1 MDNRIQIIA
10 IAGSVSL
17 LIFIIIL
24 IRQHRLKE
32 EYSILWLFFTSVF
45 VLFSIWRNGLE
56 WMADILGI
64 AYPPAALF
72 MILIMALFI
81 IMIEFSLIIS
91 KQSFWIKS
99 IGQDIGL
106 MKQEMNVLREKLKRA
121 EIENITEMD
130 SEQNEM

>member
-10 IAGSVSL
+10 IAGSISL

-32 EYSILWLFFTSVF
+32 EYSLLWLFFTF
-45 VLFSIWRNGLE
+45 FFMLFSIWREGLE
-56 WMADILGI
+56 WVSEIVGI

-72 MILIMALFI
+72 LILIMALYV

-91 KQSFWIKS
+91 KQSDRIKLM
-99 IGQDIGL
+99 GQNIGL
-106 MKQEMNVLREKLKRA
+106 MKQEISEMRA
-121 EIENITEMD
+121 KIEQGEISRKSRT
-130 SEQNEM
+130 

>member
-17 LIFIIIL
+17 LIFIILL

-32 EYSILWLFFTSVF
+32 EYSLLWLFFTVFFIFFSV
-45 VLFSIWRNGLE
+45 WRDGLE
-56 WMADILGI
+56 WVSEIIGV

-72 MILIMALFI
+72 LILIMALFV

-91 KQSFWIKS
+91 KQSESIKKL
-99 IGQDIGL
+99 GQEMGL
-106 MKQEMNVLREKLKRA
+106 MKMELEQMTNPKKEEEKNQSFK
-121 EIENITEMD
+121 EESN
-130 SEQNEM
+130 

>member
-10 IAGSVSL
+10 IIGSISL
-17 LIFIIIL
+17 LIFIIVL

-45 VLFSIWRNGLE
+45 VLFSVWRNGLE
-56 WMADILGI
+56 WISDIVGI

-72 MILIMALFI
+72 MILIMALFM

-106 MKQEMNVLREKLKRA
+106 MKQEIAELHEKLELA
-121 EIENITEMD
+121 EAGKQKK
-130 SEQNEM
+130 S

>member
-10 IAGSVSL
+10 IAGSISI
-17 LIFIIIL
+17 LIFIIVL

-32 EYSILWLFFTSVF
+32 EYSLLWLFFTVFILIFSV
-45 VLFSIWRNGLE
+45 WRDGLE
-56 WMADILGI
+56 WISSLIGI

-72 MILIMALFI
+72 LILIMALFV

-99 IGQDIGL
+99 ISQEIGL
-106 MKQEMNVLREKLKRA
+106 LKQELNELSKNAKNENSEK
-121 EIENITEMD
+121 
-130 SEQNEM
+130 

>member
-45 VLFSIWRNGLE
+45 ILFSVWRNGLE
-56 WMADILGI
+56 WISDIVGV

-106 MKQEMNVLREKLKRA
+106 MKQEMNELRAKLDLAKKDTEEK
-121 EIENITEMD
+121 
-130 SEQNEM
+130 S

>member
-1 MDNRIQIIA
+1 MNDNRIQIIA
-10 IAGSVSL
+10 IAGSISL
-17 LIFIIIL
+17 LIFILIL

-32 EYSILWLFFTSVF
+32 EYSLLWLFFTVVF
-45 VLFSIWRNGLE
+45 ITFAIWRDGLQ
-56 WMADILGI
+56 WVSDLVGI

-72 MILIMALFI
+72 LILIMTLFI

-106 MKQEMNVLREKLKRA
+106 MKQEISELRKKLSKFEEDKMKKA
-121 EIENITEMD
+121 
-130 SEQNEM
+130 

>member
-45 VLFSIWRNGLE
+45 ILFSIWRNGLA
-56 WMADILGI
+56 WIADILGI

-106 MKQEMNVLREKLKRA
+106 MKQELNEMREKLDLA
-121 EIENITEMD
+121 EKEKGKK
-130 SEQNEM
+130 S

>member
-10 IAGSVSL
+10 IAGSISI
-17 LIFIIIL
+17 LIFIIVL

-32 EYSILWLFFTSVF
+32 EYSLLWLFFTVFILFFSV
-45 VLFSIWRNGLE
+45 WRDGLE
-56 WMADILGI
+56 WISSLIGI

-72 MILIMALFI
+72 LILIMALFA

-99 IGQDIGL
+99 ISQEIGL
-106 MKQEMNVLREKLKRA
+106 LKQELNELSKNTKNEKPQK
-121 EIENITEMD
+121 
-130 SEQNEM
+130 

>member
-10 IAGSVSL
+10 IAGSISL

-32 EYSILWLFFTSVF
+32 EYSLLWLFFTVF
-45 VLFSIWRNGLE
+45 FILFSVWRNGLE
-56 WMADILGI
+56 WISDIIGI

-72 MILIMALFI
+72 LILIMALFV

-91 KQSFWIKS
+91 KQSERIKS
-99 IGQDIGL
+99 IGQNIGL
-106 MKQEMNVLREKLKRA
+106 MKQEITELREKL
-121 EIENITEMD
+121 EM
-130 SEQNEM
+130 SESEKVKKS